1 MTSLRFCKLTYDL
14 QLLTQATRYVTKSF
28 LEHGQH
34 PQFVDLYE
42 AVNEMVRQRVANPIP
57 SDEALD
63 GQHDQGRQYDHSQDV
78 SALTMDQT
86 ISNIDE
92 LWATLFGL
100 DGVAGNLIG

>member
-1 MTSLRFCKLTYDL
+1 M

-57 SDEALD
+57 SDEAID
-63 GQHDQGRQYDHSQDV
+63 AQYDQGGHHDQSQDDSV
-78 SALTMDQT
+78 LTMDQT

-92 LWATLFGL
+92 LWASLFGL
-100 DGVAGNLIG
+100 DGVADSHIG